1 MEKESIKEA
10 VEVINTE
17 LVFPTHTNHYGTIF
31 GGRVLELMDMTGAL
45 AAMQFA
51 NEDAVTASIEA
62 VDFKKPIKTGDIVEL
77 KAKVIYTARTS
88 MVVKVDVFRVG
99 KFGPG
104 KDFTCRG
111 YLGLSRSMQTVS
123 RGLFPRSSSSRTKMR
138 DTGRSVKISRK
149 DAAKDERSRKSTPE
163 IGCSYLNVPALDFIR
178 FALRS
183 RPFTPASVIPSP
195 SS

>member
-1 MEKESIKEA
+1 MEDESLKEA

-45 AAMQFA
+45 AAMRFA

-62 VDFKKPIKTGDIVEL
+62 VDFKKPIQTGDIVEL

-99 KFGPG
+99 KMSPG

-111 YLGLSRSMQTVS
+111 YLVFVAVDANGKPVPVPTLKLVNEEDEKLWQIGERIKAKSR
-123 RGLFPRSSSSRTKMR
+123 
-138 DTGRSVKISRK
+138 
-149 DAAKDERSRKSTPE
+149 ERQSQEDDS
-163 IGCSYLNVPALDFIR
+163 L
-178 FALRS
+178 
-183 RPFTPASVIPSP
+183 
-195 SS
+195 

>member
-1 MEKESIKEA
+1 MANESLKDA

-99 KFGPG
+99 KFSPG

-111 YLGLSRSMQTVS
+111 YLVFVAVDADGK
-123 RGLFPRSSSSRTKMR
+123 PRP
-138 DTGRSVKISRK
+138 I
-149 DAAKDERSRKSTPE
+149 
-163 IGCSYLNVPALDFIR
+163 PALKLITEEDEKYWKIGENIKKR
-178 FALRS
+178 CGERRAVEQELS
-183 RPFTPASVIPSP
+183 
-195 SS
+195 

>member
-1 MEKESIKEA
+1 MENETLKEA

-45 AAMQFA
+45 ATMRFA

-62 VDFKKPIKTGDIVEL
+62 VDFRKPIQTGDIVEL

-99 KFGPG
+99 KLSPG

-111 YLGLSRSMQTVS
+111 YLVFVAVDANGE
-123 RGLFPRSSSSRTKMR
+123 PRPVPTLKLV
-138 DTGRSVKISRK
+138 TEE
-149 DAAKDERSRKSTPE
+149 DEKLWKLGERIKNRSRERHSQKE
-163 IGCSYLNVPALDFIR
+163 KDF
-178 FALRS
+178 
-183 RPFTPASVIPSP
+183 
-195 SS
+195 

>member
-1 MEKESIKEA
+1 MEKETLKEA

-45 AAMQFA
+45 AAMRFA

-62 VDFKKPIKTGDIVEL
+62 VDFKKPIQTGDIVEL
-77 KAKVIYTARTS
+77 NAKVIYTARTS

-99 KFGPG
+99 KLSPG

-111 YLGLSRSMQTVS
+111 YLVFVAVDANGE
-123 RGLFPRSSSSRTKMR
+123 PRPVPTLKLITEEDEKLWKLGERI
-138 DTGRSVKISRK
+138 KI
-149 DAAKDERSRKSTPE
+149 RSRERHAQKE
-163 IGCSYLNVPALDFIR
+163 EDI
-178 FALRS
+178 
-183 RPFTPASVIPSP
+183 
-195 SS
+195 

>member
-1 MEKESIKEA
+1 MENESLKEA

-45 AAMQFA
+45 AAMRFA

-62 VDFKKPIKTGDIVEL
+62 VDFKKPIQTGDIVEL

-99 KFGPG
+99 KLSPG

-111 YLGLSRSMQTVS
+111 YLVFVAVDADGQ
-123 RGLFPRSSSSRTKMR
+123 PRAVPTLKLV
-138 DTGRSVKISRK
+138 TEE
-149 DAAKDERSRKSTPE
+149 DEELWRIGERIKARSRE
-163 IGCSYLNVPALDFIR
+163 RHAQQDEYL
-178 FALRS
+178 
-183 RPFTPASVIPSP
+183 
-195 SS
+195 

>member
-1 MEKESIKEA
+1 MGNETLKEA

-45 AAMQFA
+45 AAMRFA

-62 VDFKKPIKTGDIVEL
+62 VDFKKPIQTGDIVEL

-99 KFGPG
+99 KLSPG

-111 YLGLSRSMQTVS
+111 YLVFVAVDANGE
-123 RGLFPRSSSSRTKMR
+123 PRPVPTLKLITEEDEKLWELGERI
-138 DTGRSVKISRK
+138 KI
-149 DAAKDERSRKSTPE
+149 RSRERHAQKE
-163 IGCSYLNVPALDFIR
+163 EDF
-178 FALRS
+178 
-183 RPFTPASVIPSP
+183 
-195 SS
+195 

>member
-1 MEKESIKEA
+1 LEKETLKEA

-45 AAMQFA
+45 AAMRFA

-62 VDFKKPIKTGDIVEL
+62 VDFKKPIQTGDIVEL
-77 KAKVIYTARTS
+77 NAKVIYTARTS

-99 KFGPG
+99 KLSPG

-111 YLGLSRSMQTVS
+111 YLVFVAVDANGE
-123 RGLFPRSSSSRTKMR
+123 PRPVPTLKLITEEDEKLWKLGERI
-138 DTGRSVKISRK
+138 KI
-149 DAAKDERSRKSTPE
+149 RSRERHAQKE
-163 IGCSYLNVPALDFIR
+163 EDI
-178 FALRS
+178 
-183 RPFTPASVIPSP
+183 
-195 SS
+195 

>member
-1 MEKESIKEA
+1 MENESFKEA
-10 VEVINTE
+10 VEVTNTE

-62 VDFKKPIKTGDIVEL
+62 VDFKKPIKVGDIVEL

-88 MVVKVDVFRVG
+88 MVVKVDVSRVG
-99 KFGPG
+99 KFNPR

-111 YLGLSRSMQTVS
+111 YLVFVAVDANGE
-123 RGLFPRSSSSRTKMR
+123 PR
-138 DTGRSVKISRK
+138 
-149 DAAKDERSRKSTPE
+149 P
-163 IGCSYLNVPALDFIR
+163 VPALKVVTEEDRKYWEIGEGIKK
-178 FALRS
+178 RS
-183 RPFTPASVIPSP
+183 GERRMVEEK
-195 SS
+195 

>member
-1 MEKESIKEA
+1 MRNETIKEA

-45 AAMQFA
+45 AAMRFA

-62 VDFKKPIKTGDIVEL
+62 VDFKKPIQTGDIVEL

-99 KFGPG
+99 KLSPG

-111 YLGLSRSMQTVS
+111 YLVFVAVDANGE
-123 RGLFPRSSSSRTKMR
+123 PRPVPTLKLV
-138 DTGRSVKISRK
+138 TEE
-149 DAAKDERSRKSTPE
+149 DEKLWE
-163 IGCSYLNVPALDFIR
+163 IGERIKIRSKERHAQKEEYL
-178 FALRS
+178 
-183 RPFTPASVIPSP
+183 
-195 SS
+195 